1 MGEISVATRYTDHGI
16 TCGFFCRGQQV
27 ASVELTSINNDIVG
41 PFVIGHVYDADGET
55 LVKFTEKLE
64 DTNEGTS

>member
-1 MGEISVATRYTDHGI
+1 MGVINVATRDTDRGI
-16 TCGFFCRGQQV
+16 ICGIFCEGQQV
-27 ASVELTSINNDIVG
+27 ASLEFVRINNY
-41 PFVIGHVYDADGET
+41 VIGHVYDADGET

>member
-1 MGEISVATRYTDHGI
+1 MGVINVATRDTDRGI
-16 TCGFFCRGQQV
+16 VCGVFCEGQQV
-27 ASVELTSINNDIVG
+27 ASLEFVRINNY
-41 PFVIGHVYDADGET
+41 VIGHVYDADGET

>member
-1 MGEISVATRYTDHGI
+1 MGLIDIAKRDTDRGVI
-16 TCGFFCRGQQV
+16 CGVFCEGQQV
-27 ASVELTSINNDIVG
+27 ASLEFVKINNY
-41 PFVIGHVYDADGET
+41 VIGHVYDADGET